1 MRKPQHRKGIK
12 DFAALRTNPTSADV
26 PDFGATIMEQAERDG
41 VSLAEH
47 RLLSIK
53 KDPLEK
59 INDRRKG

>member
-1 MRKPQHRKGIK
+1 VRKPQHRKGIK
-12 DFAALRTNPTSADV
+12 DFAALRTNPNSADV
-26 PDFGATIMEQAERDG
+26 TDFGATMTEQADGDG